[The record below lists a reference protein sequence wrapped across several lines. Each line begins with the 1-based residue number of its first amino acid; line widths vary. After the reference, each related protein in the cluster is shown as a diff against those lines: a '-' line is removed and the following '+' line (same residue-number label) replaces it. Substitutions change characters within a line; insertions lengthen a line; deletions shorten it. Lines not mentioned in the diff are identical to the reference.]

1 MTRHIPGIS
10 QTSQLATSIVN
21 SSWHQIQLGNKMRNC
36 LYVLDSNQ
44 YQNDKVVI
52 ILIENIIVPKS
63 FGQPKRETTRLSQTC
78 ILDFRRA
85 HFKLSSRPKKG
96 RSMAGHPQQ
105 QANCDKGEKGG
116 IFKETTAAQEFTEQA
131 QEDKKRSW
139 KRLENVQQRLITDVQ
154 TSENEGKVVLKMLET
169 TKMFSSFHLEYK
181 GFMDQVCYL

>member
-1 MTRHIPGIS
+1 
-10 QTSQLATSIVN
+10 
-21 SSWHQIQLGNKMRNC
+21 MRNC

-44 YQNDKVVI
+44 YKNDKVVV

-96 RSMAGHPQQ
+96 RSLGGHPKQH
-105 QANCDKGEKGG
+105 ADCHKGKKGG
-116 IFKETTAAQEFTEQA
+116 VFKETTAAAQEFTEQV
-131 QEDKKRSW
+131 QEDKQRSW
-139 KRLENVQQRLITDVQ
+139 KRLGNVQQRLITDAQ

-181 GFMDQVCYL
+181 GFMK